1 MRAAIFSAA
10 GEPLQIEERPMPGAE
25 PGSLVIRVRA
35 CGICASD
42 LHASE
47 APGMLSPG
55 NVLGHEYAGEVVA
68 IGAGVNGWAIGE
80 RLTALPASPCG
91 VCAACKAGRFVEC
104 GDMLMQGFDPRMP
117 GAYAEYTRCMAVL
130 AMKLPESVDLQ
141 DAATIEPLA
150 VGLGACRSAALEPGA
165 SVLVIGAGIIGLAV
179 AKWARFF
186 GAGDVGISEMVPARI
201 ERARRIGA
209 DIVIDA
215 ARYADPVAEFQRIT
229 GRAPTVIFEC
239 VGRPMIQKLIDMAPP
254 GAHLVMVGTGM
265 QPEQLTVVTAALKR
279 LRMSF
284 HLAYELDDF
293 PFVLRMLAVGRIS
306 TEGLVTGTVGLDAL
320 PAMFATL
327 QQPNDH
333 CKIMITP

>member
-1 MRAAIFSAA
+1 
-10 GEPLQIEERPMPGAE
+10 
-25 PGSLVIRVRA
+25 
-35 CGICASD
+35 
-42 LHASE
+42 
-47 APGMLSPG
+47 
-55 NVLGHEYAGEVVA
+55 
-68 IGAGVNGWAIGE
+68 
-80 RLTALPASPCG
+80 
-91 VCAACKAGRFVEC
+91 
-104 GDMLMQGFDPRMP
+104 
-117 GAYAEYTRCMAVL
+117 
-130 AMKLPESVDLQ
+130 
-141 DAATIEPLA
+141 
-150 VGLGACRSAALEPGA
+150 ALEPGA